1 MESEM
6 LQTCWVKCQS
16 PHVNS
21 KSVGVR
27 PCRVLRP
34 QVAAY
39 ADIRRYDCAEEN
51 FRFLAPWSGSPWN
64 GSTAWYNMKMLF
76 LIPSRHSSCSQ
87 KTFLIPNQQFW
98 YVSMLLGARREGWTS
113 KWNTSR
119 MPHSVA
125 WWRILSCM
133 LGLIS
138 VMLICS
144 CALPFL
150 PSTISSAFMT

>member
-1 MESEM
+1 M

-16 PHVNS
+16 PYVNS

-39 ADIRRYDCAEEN
+39 ADIRRYNECSSSCTAK
-51 FRFLAPWSGSPWN
+51 RVAMKR
-64 GSTAWYNMKMLF
+64 STAWYNMKMLF